1 MLAPC
6 RFLSALL
13 MASADVSDY
22 HLHCLMSHSVVDCCG
37 VVVGFFMLN
46 KCNKWVL
53 YFIDGVHFKL
63 AQCFLLFLSL
73 VVMADV
79 ETDG

>member
-37 VVVGFFMLN
+37 VVVGFF
-46 KCNKWVL
+46 
-53 YFIDGVHFKL
+53 Y
-63 AQCFLLFLSL
+63 
-73 VVMADV
+73 V
-79 ETDG
+79 E

>member
-22 HLHCLMSHSVVDCCG
+22 YLHCLMLDSVVDCRR
-37 VVVGFFMLN
+37 VVV
-46 KCNKWVL
+46 
-53 YFIDGVHFKL
+53 D
-63 AQCFLLFLSL
+63 FLC
-73 VVMADV
+73 
-79 ETDG
+79 